1 MSLIKD
7 ALLGISEYFTVN
19 KLLVVCLGILLYEIF
34 LHGRLS
40 RFVQYAL
47 GALLVVMVPVT
58 AVILLF
64 YQSAI
69 YEYGFIW
76 SLVPVTAVCAYAG
89 VRFLWDMIPQMEQQ
103 GKGKYVAGILAVAG
117 VLFLLGNQGRMQR
130 VTLEEAEER
139 SSYSQVAEH
148 LSEETILWGPREL
161 MQWIRR
167 RNGDVKLVYGLDM
180 WDARAAAYDGD
191 PYEPALI
198 NAYEWMRSL
207 EEFAYQVEITTE
219 AVVPVPEELV
229 EGIVGAFDAVEA
241 DGGNVIVLPTDA
253 YLRLSEWIPTEYRV
267 QEVAEYQVLRRI
279 DE

>member
-19 KLLVVCLGILLYEIF
+19 KLFVVCLGILLYEIF

-139 SSYSQVAEH
+139 SSYSQVAEQ
-148 LSEETILWGPREL
+148 LSEGTILWGPREL

-198 NAYEWMRSL
+198 SAYEWMRSL

-241 DGGNVIVLPTDA
+241 AGGNVIVLPTDA